1 MNSSL
6 INYIYQRKHTFPP
19 NFDIS
24 SHRIVHISES
34 GKALYMYQFC
44 RILITI
50 TSTCMY
56 ELVKYL

>member
-24 SHRIVHISES
+24 SHRILHISES
-34 GKALYMYQFC
+34 GKALYMYQF
-44 RILITI
+44 
-50 TSTCMY
+50 
-56 ELVKYL
+56 